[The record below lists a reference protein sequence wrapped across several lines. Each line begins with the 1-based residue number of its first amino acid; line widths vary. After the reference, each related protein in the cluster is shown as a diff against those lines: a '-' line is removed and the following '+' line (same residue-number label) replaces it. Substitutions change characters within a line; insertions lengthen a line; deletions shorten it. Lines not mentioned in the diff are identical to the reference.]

1 MDTKYISFDTWHGGF
16 NNIRQSYELAAAI
29 SFITGR
35 TLILPH
41 KIFVDHISSHSDKA
55 TFFDI
60 WSVYNKSAFTSNFNC
75 IDYKDVPEYAKY
87 ENSQQYFSG
96 ICNDITCFGDNGV
109 EWGAGNYL
117 SSKVLS
123 IKNNAENINNSES
136 IININ
141 VEDKF
146 IHFPRNLFGY
156 FYELIEL
163 TEAQSKEFKKKLKA
177 GLKFKQEFEDKA
189 RIIINGDYNAVHL
202 RFGDFNITRS
212 NDTQN
217 LNENLYEIIKN
228 NFETTKP
235 LFIAT
240 DETDIAKFDKLKQE
254 YNLVFY
260 KSTDAV
266 EALVV
271 DMLACSNATKF
282 LGSKYSTY
290 TLYVHILR
298 HYKNKLD
305 YSKLGLNY
313 NNENLINARENYN
326 WHTLFTE
333 MY

>member
-1 MDTKYISFDTWHGGF
+1 MDTKYISFDPWHGGF

-29 SFITGR
+29 SFMTGR

-41 KIFVDHISSHSDKA
+41 KIFVDHISSQNDKS

-60 WSVYNKSAFTSNFNC
+60 WSVYDKEAFTSNFNC

-87 ENSQQYFSG
+87 ENDQQYFSG
-96 ICNDITCFGDNGV
+96 ICNDVTCFGDNGSD
-109 EWGAGNYL
+109 WGVGGNL
-117 SSKVLS
+117 SSTVLAMGDICGCFS
-123 IKNNAENINNSES
+123 GHRPV
-136 IININ
+136 ININ

-156 FYELIEL
+156 FYELIAL
-163 TEAQSKEFKKKLKA
+163 TGAKNEEFKQKLKS

-189 RIIINGDYNAVHL
+189 NIVLQGDYNAVHL

-212 NDTQN
+212 EDTQN
-217 LNENLYEIIKN
+217 LNENLYSIIKN

-240 DETDIAKFDKLKQE
+240 DETDMSKFDELSKE

-260 KSTDAV
+260 KSQDNV
-266 EALVV
+266 EALVI
-271 DMLACSNATKF
+271 DMLVCSNATKF

-298 HYKNKLD
+298 HYKNKPD

-313 NNENLINARENYN
+313 NNENIQNARANYN

>member
-1 MDTKYISFDTWHGGF
+1 MEDKYISFDPWFGGF

-29 SFITGR
+29 SFMTGR

-41 KIFVDHISSHSDKA
+41 KIFVDHISNQKDKS

-60 WSVYNKSAFTSNFNC
+60 WDVYDKEAFTANFNC

-87 ENSQQYFSG
+87 ENDEQYFSK
-96 ICNDITCFGDNGV
+96 ICDDITCFGHNGV
-109 EWGAGNYL
+109 DWGVGGNL
-117 SSKVLS
+117 SSTVLALGDICGCFS
-123 IKNNAENINNSES
+123 GSKPVL
-136 IININ
+136 NIN
-141 VEDKF
+141 VDDKF

-156 FYELIEL
+156 FYELVHITGPDL
-163 TEAQSKEFKKKLKA
+163 QVFRKKLKD
-177 GLKFKQEFEDKA
+177 GLKFKQEFELKA
-189 RIIINGDYNAVHL
+189 QSIINGDYNAVHL

-212 NDTQN
+212 SDTN
-217 LNENLYEIIKN
+217 VLKENLYNIIKS
-228 NFETTKP
+228 NFDVSKP

-240 DETDIAKFDKLKQE
+240 DEQDMKTFDPLRSE

-260 KSTDAV
+260 KSENKVD
-266 EALVV
+266 ALVI
-271 DMLACSNATKF
+271 DMLACSNASKF

-298 HYKNKLD
+298 HYKNKVD
-305 YSKLGLNY
+305 YSKIGLNY
-313 NNENLINARENYN
+313 NNEHIENNRSNYN